1 MLTKISTYFFK
12 SIYFCYSK
20 HQYMKKS
27 RFIFS
32 LFVILTN
39 CGIYAQTMTVKQYI
53 DSFKNIAMIEMIE
66 HKIPASITLAQG
78 ILESGSG
85 NSRLA
90 KQGNNHFGIKC
101 KKEWTGCTILEDD
114 DALQEC
120 FRCYSNP
127 KESYR
132 DHSIFLRNNKRYAAL
147 FLLSISDY
155 KGWANGLL
163 SAGYATN
170 MKYAD
175 LLIGSIERNK
185 LAQYDSL
192 VLNGYNPYNHQMP
205 ANIEVVDNKVPYT
218 VVQPNQSIE
227 KIAVELDKTEKKII
241 KYNDLKNHQIV
252 PGDVIY
258 LKPKKRKASVENHT
272 VVLGD
277 NMWLISQKYAIKL
290 NVLYKKNKMEMGT
303 EPKPGSVLELQG
315 KAESTPDTLQIIENK
330 RETPKPIQENNNIPS
345 VQNGIK
351 IHEVL
356 TGETLYSI
364 SRKYGV
370 VVPEIIKLN
379 QLNSSQLSVGQKLKI
394 PVKVDNQIEISPKQ
408 NTETVKQEEKIV
420 KHTVIV
426 GETLYNLS
434 KKYNVKIEDIKKW
447 NNLNNEGLNVGQILI
462 IRVN

>member
-120 FRCYSNP
+120 FRCYKNP

-132 DHSIFLRNNKRYAAL
+132 DHSLFLSNNKRYAAL

-163 SAGYATN
+163 TAGYATN

-185 LAQYDSL
+185 LAQYDSF

-205 ANIEVVDNKVPYT
+205 ANIQVVDNKVPYT
-218 VVQPNQSIE
+218 VVQPNQNIE

-272 VVLGD
+272 VALGD

-290 NVLYKKNKMEMGT
+290 NILYKKNKMEMGT
-303 EPKPGSVLELQG
+303 EPKPGSILELRE
-315 KAESTPDTLQIIENK
+315 KALTTPDTINRQNNELNKEYKTQDIEISKTKNQQN
-330 RETPKPIQENNNIPS
+330 ETNIH
-345 VQNGIK
+345 V
-351 IHEVL
+351 VAL
-356 TGETLYSI
+356 GETLYSI
-364 SRKYGV
+364 SVKYKISI
-370 VVPEIIKLN
+370 EDLKINNHLKSE
-379 QLNSSQLSVGQKLKI
+379 QLYVGQKLTIIKS
-394 PVKVDNQIEISPKQ
+394 NNSISPKV
-408 NTETVKQEEKIV
+408 TENHI
-420 KHTVIV
+420 KHTVV
-426 GETLYNLS
+426 QGETLFAIS
-434 KKYNVKIEDIKKW
+434 RKYNVTVDEIKKW
-447 NNLNNEGLNVGQILI
+447 NKMQSNNLVLGQVLFIFK
-462 IRVN
+462 